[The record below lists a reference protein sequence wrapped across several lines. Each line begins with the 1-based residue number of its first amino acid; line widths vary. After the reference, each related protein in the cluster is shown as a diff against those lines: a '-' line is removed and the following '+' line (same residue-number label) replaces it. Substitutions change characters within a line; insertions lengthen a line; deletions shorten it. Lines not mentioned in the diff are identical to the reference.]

1 MDFYNEIMSHD
12 YIWVRMPFRLADAYL
27 SVSAFVDENDDY
39 FQLVSTDCLGW
50 NVENTRAY
58 FRYSKYNND
67 YITIKPKN
75 KGIDWAFEKEEFE

>member
-27 SVSAFVDENDDY
+27 SISTFVDENDDY

-50 NVENTRAY
+50 NVEDTRAY
-58 FRYSKYNND
+58 FRYGRND
-67 YITIKPKN
+67 YVTIKPKN
-75 KGIDWAFEKEEFE
+75 KGIDWAFEKEEFDNG